1 MQNRLTPFFAPLAWI
16 QYLPTFYAAQLWQ
29 GTHVSRCD
37 HKIIDTKMAS
47 VLGRPS
53 YHFSSKVI
61 LRALAA
67 LTAASVFVNLLRS
80 YTFTSSVTTKAKEAT
95 TVNYANAKA
104 TANRHGVQVMPSA
117 TTAHCVNH
125 ANKDSFS

>member
-1 MQNRLTPFFAPLAWI
+1 MKKHVDTSRTIPTIGRKLEIECCVRLCRSSTIAGASHR
-16 QYLPTFYAAQLWQ
+16 Y
-29 GTHVSRCD
+29 
-37 HKIIDTKMAS
+37 KIMAS

-67 LTAASVFVNLLRS
+67 LTAVSVFVNLLRS
-80 YTFTSSVTTKAKEAT
+80 YTFTSSVTTKEAT
-95 TVNYANAKA
+95 TATVNYANAKA
-104 TANRHGVQVMPSA
+104 TAQSPGVQVMPSA